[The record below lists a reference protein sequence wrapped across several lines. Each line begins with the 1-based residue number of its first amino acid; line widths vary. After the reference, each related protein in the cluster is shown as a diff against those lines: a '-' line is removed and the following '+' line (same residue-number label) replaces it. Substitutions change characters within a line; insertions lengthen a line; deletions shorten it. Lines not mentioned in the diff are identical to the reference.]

1 MNILPKLNPF
11 FRKEPEKSDTPTT
24 DEVIKENIEV
34 DLKQEAENIV
44 GATASLSSVG
54 QFLTKH
60 NFIVVELGDITD
72 RTLIDNLTKRNAQL
86 QNELNRY
93 KNHTLTSIRNTNVY
107 ETAIASFKESD
118 EYRNLV
124 KKAAEYDS
132 IVARVGILQDELS
145 DYVKL
150 QIDNAKLQERER
162 YYSEANSRLQDHLDT
177 TKKLARSLSRNNSR
191 RRSRSRSRSR
201 HNHSHRSRH

>member
-93 KNHTLTSIRNTNVY
+93 KNYTSTSIRNTNIY
-107 ETAIASFKESD
+107 ETAIAAFKESD

-124 KKAAEYDS
+124 KKATEYDDM
-132 IVARVGILQDELS
+132 ATRVGVLQDKLT
-145 DYVKL
+145 DHVKL
-150 QIDNAKLQERER
+150 QIDNAQLQERNR
-162 YYSEANSRLQDHLDT
+162 YNNEINSRLQDHLDT
-177 TKKLARSLSRNNSR
+177 TKELARIRSRDNSR
-191 RRSRSRSRSR
+191 KRSRTRHRS
-201 HNHSHRSRH
+201 SHRSRH